1 MPKQVDHDERRR
13 EITAAMWR
21 ILLRDGMAAVT
32 VRALAAE
39 AGWSVG
45 ALRYYYQSQDDLILF
60 ATGEML
66 TTITQRIQALDLDSR
81 DSGVLQQAIEEMLP
95 LDRQR
100 KAEAQVWF
108 ALLTR
113 RVASPHV
120 AAEANELDLIVRDA
134 VHQVLGKL
142 DTANLLSERRDIEV
156 EAVRLHALIDG
167 LALHA
172 LSEPPLDSPTAIRA
186 AISAHLRDLGN

>member
-1 MPKQVDHDERRR
+1 MVDHDERRR
-13 EITAAMWR
+13 EIAAAMWQ
-21 ILLRDGMAAVT
+21 ILLRDGMRGVT

-39 AGWSVG
+39 VDWSVG
-45 ALRYYYQSQDDLILF
+45 AVRHYFKSQDDLILF
-60 ATGEML
+60 SVGEML
-66 TTITQRIQALDLDSR
+66 VSIARRMGTVDLR
-81 DSGVLQQAIEEMLP
+81 DPDGPAFQQVIEEMLP

-113 RVASPHV
+113 RVASPQV
-120 AAEANELDLIVRDA
+120 AARANDLDLVVRNA
-134 VHQVLGKL
+134 ILQVLIQLEAAG
-142 DTANLLSERRDIEV
+142 LLSGDRDLEI

-172 LSEPPLDSPTAIRA
+172 ISEPPLDSTPAIQAAIRT
-186 AISAHLRDLGN
+186 HLAELIR

>member
-1 MPKQVDHDERRR
+1 
-13 EITAAMWR
+13 MWR
-21 ILLRDGMAAVT
+21 ILLRDGMTAVT

-45 ALRYYYQSQDDLILF
+45 ALRHYYRSQDDLILF

-66 TTITQRIQALDLDSR
+66 TTITRRIEVLDLDSPDR
-81 DSGVLQQAIEEMLP
+81 GVLQQAIEEMLP

-120 AAEANELDLIVRDA
+120 AAEANELDLVVRDA
-134 VHQVLGKL
+134 VYQVLGKL
-142 DTANLLSERRDIEV
+142 DTANLLSEGRDLDV

-172 LSEPPLDSPTAIRA
+172 LSEPPLDSPAETRA
-186 AISAHLRDLGN
+186 AISTHLRELAR